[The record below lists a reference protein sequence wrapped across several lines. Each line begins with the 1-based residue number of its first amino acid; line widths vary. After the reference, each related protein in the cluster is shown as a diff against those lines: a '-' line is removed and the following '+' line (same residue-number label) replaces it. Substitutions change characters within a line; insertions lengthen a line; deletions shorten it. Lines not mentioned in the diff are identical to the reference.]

1 MSTQIWA
8 HRGAS
13 GYAPENTLEA
23 FRMAIDMK
31 ADGIELDV
39 HMSRD
44 GELVVI
50 HDEKVDRTSNGNG
63 RIADLDFAKLR
74 ELDFS
79 CGMEKYRGAKIP
91 TLLEVYELIKPTDL
105 FINVEIKCDIVIYW
119 GIWNKLYEL
128 ERETGMQGRILY
140 SSFNHY
146 VLMEMRKLDPNAQ
159 IGLLYSCAIVDPWVY
174 ASYLHANALHPHYLA
189 LKAPGMLEGCRQARI
204 DLNTWTV
211 NDPAAVRM
219 LINENIHAI
228 ITNYPDMAVKIRQEN
243 NNV

>member
-1 MSTQIWA
+1 MSTQVWA

-13 GYAPENTLEA
+13 GHAPENTLEA
-23 FRMAIDMK
+23 FRMAVDMN

-50 HDEKVDRTSNGNG
+50 HDEKVDRTSNGKG
-63 RIADLDFAKLR
+63 YIKDLTFAELR

-91 TLLEVYELIKPTDL
+91 TLREVYELMKPTGL
-105 FINVEIKCDIVIYW
+105 YINVEIKCDIVIYW
-119 GIWNKLYEL
+119 GMWDKLYAL
-128 ERETGMQGRILY
+128 EREMGMQGRILY

-146 VLMEMRKLDPNAQ
+146 VLLEMRKLDPDAK

-174 ASYLHANALHPHYLA
+174 AKYLNANALHPHYLI
-189 LKAPGMLEGCRQARI
+189 LRAPGMIENCRKAGVDI
-204 DLNTWTV
+204 NTFTV
-211 NDPAAVRM
+211 NDPEAM
-219 LINENIHAI
+219 KELIEKDVHAI
-228 ITNYPDMAVKIRQEN
+228 ITNYPDAAVKIREEMKR
-243 NNV
+243 